1 MLNYILRRI
10 LYSVPLLVLVACV
23 TFFIIT
29 LPPGDY
35 MTALEGELVSKASLS
50 AQEAKEI
57 SDQLREHYGLDKTIW
72 VQFGKWFLGLLKG
85 DLGYSFKFRKPVAE
99 VIWTFLGWTFLIAF
113 CSFVV
118 SAVGGILPGIYSATN
133 QYGIGDNLLTTLAYI
148 GLSIPN
154 FFLALLMMYLMVFH
168 FEVKSVGGLF
178 SPDMVMQP
186 WSWAKFI
193 DFLNHFWLPVL
204 VIGVA
209 GTARNMRVMRG
220 NLLDVLDQ
228 PYVQAAR
235 AKGLSEFTVIN
246 KHAVRNAIQP
256 IIMSFGMSLPWLIEG
271 SLTTAYVL
279 NLPTTGPVFLEALL
293 SQDMYLA
300 GSFLMVIAVVTIIG
314 NILADIALAA
324 VDPRVRYE

>member
-1 MLNYILRRI
+1 MCIRDR
-10 LYSVPLLVLVACV
+10 
-23 TFFIIT
+23 
-29 LPPGDY
+29 
-35 MTALEGELVSKASLS
+35 
-50 AQEAKEI
+50 
-57 SDQLREHYGLDKTIW
+57 
-72 VQFGKWFLGLLKG
+72 
-85 DLGYSFKFRKPVAE
+85 
-99 VIWTFLGWTFLIAF
+99 
-113 CSFVV
+113 
-118 SAVGGILPGIYSATN
+118 
-133 QYGIGDNLLTTLAYI
+133 
-148 GLSIPN
+148 
-154 FFLALLMMYLMVFH
+154 
-168 FEVKSVGGLF
+168 
-178 SPDMVMQP
+178 P

-279 NLPTTGPVFLEALL
+279 NLPTTGPVFMEPLL

-300 GSFLMVIAVVTIIG
+300 GSYLGSVNITTSAIPQIACG
-314 NILADIALAA
+314 L
-324 VDPRVRYE
+324 

>member
-1 MLNYILRRI
+1 M
-10 LYSVPLLVLVACV
+10 VL
-23 TFFIIT
+23 
-29 LPPGDY
+29 
-35 MTALEGELVSKASLS
+35 
-50 AQEAKEI
+50 
-57 SDQLREHYGLDKTIW
+57 
-72 VQFGKWFLGLLKG
+72 
-85 DLGYSFKFRKPVAE
+85 
-99 VIWTFLGWTFLIAF
+99 
-113 CSFVV
+113 
-118 SAVGGILPGIYSATN
+118 
-133 QYGIGDNLLTTLAYI
+133 
-148 GLSIPN
+148 
-154 FFLALLMMYLMVFH
+154 H
-168 FEVKSVGGLF
+168 FEVKSVVGLF

-186 WSWAKFI
+186 WSGAKFI

-256 IIMSFGMSLPWLIEG
+256 LIMSFGMSLPWLIEG

>member
-1 MLNYILRRI
+1 MLSYIVRRV
-10 LYSVPLLVLVACV
+10 LYAIPLLLLVACV
-23 TFFIIT
+23 TFFVIT

-35 MTALEGELVSKASLS
+35 MTALEGQLVSNAGLS
-50 AQEAKEI
+50 ADEAKEI
-57 SDQLREHYGLDKTIW
+57 SDQLREHYGLDKPIM
-72 VQFGKWFLGLLKG
+72 VQFIKWFIGLLQG

-99 VIWTFLGWTFLIAF
+99 VIWTFLGWTFLIALS
-113 CSFVV
+113 SFLV
-118 SAVGGILPGIYSATN
+118 SVVGGILPGIYAATH
-133 QYGIGDNLLTTLAYI
+133 QYSIGDNLFTTLAYI

-154 FFLALLMMYLMVFH
+154 FFLALLMMYIMVFH
-168 FEVKSVGGLF
+168 FDVKSVGGLF

-186 WSWAKFI
+186 WGWKKFI
-193 DFLNHFWLPVL
+193 DFLGHFWLPVV
-204 VIGVA
+204 VIGIA

-220 NLLDVLDQ
+220 NLLDVLEQ
-228 PYVQAAR
+228 PYVQTAR
-235 AKGLSEFTVIN
+235 AKGLSEFKVIH
-246 KHAVRNAIQP
+246 KHAARNAIQP
-256 IIMSFGMSLPWLIEG
+256 LIMSFGMSLPWLIEG